1 MRRNKYGENFDEG
14 LPFESDIEFEK
25 LYVPFNQDQLVE
37 FSDWI
42 KNGSSPVLI
51 GGQIGS
57 GKSTFI
63 NKAIRDNKK
72 TPDIKFQFDIDG
84 TNLSEGDF
92 IRIILVGTVKYALS
106 NGVDL
111 SFSKLPNELT
121 EDEIEK
127 WDVLIEKLSNK
138 NLSKHSFDFRK
149 TFSAKLIDNLEYVTA
164 TINKII
170 EEIEN
175 ARADKLIFFASGID
189 KYRPLSAGFF
199 SLQSSLEILS
209 KHKTFF
215 EVNAV
220 HLFDNKWILKNTQK
234 IFLGTLKENDVIN
247 LLSKRKGVYVNS
259 IKEVLKNIAFL
270 SGGNPRQA
278 LRILINYEFFRKNKK
293 SVKEAL
299 HLGIKKTSQ
308 DLFAFSTK
316 PSQKLLNFV
325 EKEKTLSVN
334 LLNLTNDEETAQEA
348 LYGNWVFIQGEKDG
362 NKWNTIVNPIIKLF
376 TDINFTPEEYE
387 MMLLK
392 KYGENQDISPT
403 GLTFQNEDDSNVARH
418 ELEKVS
424 VESFKLNLTDA
435 LDFLSS
441 SLLSIYRQDR
451 VIIAF
456 KDKEIMLAVKA
467 YIFSKVLSRDA
478 LTIFEKVLNKEEN
491 LASQLQRDIS
501 ENESSVYSFVFDKDF
516 PEDQIVEVDKI
527 RDRLIYK
534 EILWWIPLSS
544 LSKYLQKWTQLRQLF
559 QIVILDDEILNSLS
573 VKQIEEDIVFYS
585 KVKINDN
592 KMMDRLNLVLRY
604 LESHER
610 RRN

>member
-42 KNGSSPVLI
+42 ENGSSPVLI

-63 NKAIRDNKK
+63 NKALRDTKK
-72 TPDIKFQFDIDG
+72 TFDIKFQFDIDG

-92 IRIILVGTVKYALS
+92 IRIILVGIVKYALS

-121 EDEIEK
+121 ENEIKK
-127 WDVLIEKLSNK
+127 WDGLIEKLSNK
-138 NLSKHSFDFRK
+138 KLSKHSFDFRK

-164 TINKII
+164 TISKII

-175 ARADKLIFFASGID
+175 TKANKLMFFASGID

-209 KHKTFF
+209 KYKTIF

-234 IFLGTLKENDVIN
+234 IFLGTLKKNEVVN

-259 IKEVLKNIAFL
+259 IKEVLNNIAFL

-293 SVKEAL
+293 SAAEAL

-316 PSQKLLNFV
+316 PSQELLNFV

-403 GLTFQNEDDSNVARH
+403 GLTFQIEDGSIAARH

-441 SLLSIYRQDR
+441 SLLSINRQDR

-456 KDKEIMLAVKA
+456 KDKEIMIAVKA

-516 PEDQIVEVDKI
+516 PEEQIVEVDKI

-534 EILWWIPLSS
+534 EILWWIPFGS

-573 VKQIEEDIVFYS
+573 VRQIKEDIAFYS
-585 KVKINDN
+585 KVKINDS
-592 KMMDRLNLVLRY
+592 K
-604 LESHER
+604 
-610 RRN
+610 